1 MVVLWVGKRRC
12 LAACSAEYTNGS
24 VVGGKMRCPAAC
36 SAECTNGSVVGG
48 QEEMSCCM
56 LC

>member
-12 LAACSAEYTNGS
+12 PAACSAECTNGS
-24 VVGGKMRCPAAC
+24 VVGGKRRCPAAC

-48 QEEMSCCM
+48 QEEMSCCI

>member
-1 MVVLWVGKRRC
+1 MVVLWVGKR
-12 LAACSAEYTNGS
+12 
-24 VVGGKMRCPAAC
+24 RCPAAC